1 MDTLYRFAGAT
12 FEPKAGVLTV
22 AGRSANLRPRTAAV
36 LAYLL
41 ERPGKLA
48 IKDDLLREVWSD
60 LVVTENSLAQC
71 VKEIRKE
78 LGDAH
83 ETLLR
88 TVHRRGYVLEAEV
101 TCSTPGDQA
110 GQADGRANAKRLS
123 IMVLPL
129 ENVGGDPEQ
138 DYFAEGLTEDLTTNL
153 GRIPSAFVISRGT
166 AQVFHERRADA
177 REIGSQLGV
186 RYLVEGSVRRSA
198 GEVVVNLSLSE
209 THVGRQLW
217 AERFEGRREN
227 LAALHRSMA
236 SRITQALHIELFN
249 AESERIGGE
258 SVDPDAHDL
267 AMRAW
272 SLWYRAAPA
281 PRPECKALVNRALE
295 LDAHCTLAWVVRA
308 NLNLMDLSAR
318 STPDPAKSLDDAEAA
333 ARRALELDPDH
344 PTANTSFAAVMSN
357 RGRFEEALEA
367 LERQMALN
375 PNFAVAHQWTG
386 MTHILMGNPQL
397 AIGPLE
403 TAIALSPRDPRLS
416 AFIRNVALAHLHLGN
431 DARALILA
439 ERSVH
444 VPRPWPRSYETLAA
458 AYAVSDLMDDARA
471 VVAVLLQQWPGYTI
485 AVHRA
490 EMMSDRPAFLAQRER
505 LLDGLRSAGLPE
517 A

>member
-1 MDTLYRFAGAT
+1 MDTLYRFAEAT

-41 ERPGKLA
+41 ERPWQLA
-48 IKDDLLREVWSD
+48 VKEDLLREVWSD

-88 TVHRRGYVLEAEV
+88 TVHRRGYVLEAQV
-101 TCSTPGDQA
+101 TRSAPGGQ
-110 GQADGRANAKRLS
+110 GQASGRTNGKRLS

-129 ENVGGDPEQ
+129 ANVGGDPEQ

-153 GRIPSAFVISRGT
+153 GRVPSAFVISRGT
-166 AQVFHERRADA
+166 AQAFRDRGADPRA
-177 REIGSQLGV
+177 IGSELGV

-198 GEVVVNLSLSE
+198 GDVLVNLSLSE
-209 THVGRQLW
+209 THGGRQLW
-217 AERFEGRREN
+217 AEPFEGRREN

-249 AESERIGGE
+249 AESERVGGE
-258 SVDPDAHDL
+258 NVDPDAHDL

-281 PRPECKALVNRALE
+281 PVPECKALVNRALE
-295 LDAHCTLAWVVRA
+295 LDANCTLAWVVRT
-308 NLNLMDLSAR
+308 NLHLMDLAGR
-318 STPDPAKSLDDAEAA
+318 STPDPARSLDDAEAA
-333 ARRALELDPDH
+333 ARRALALDPDH
-344 PTANTSFAAVMSN
+344 PTANSSFAAVMSY

-386 MTHILMGNPQL
+386 ITHILMGNAQL

-416 AFIRNVALAHLHLGN
+416 TFIRNVALAHLHLGN
-431 DARALILA
+431 DAQALILA

-458 AYAVSDLMDDARA
+458 AYAVSGLMDDARA
-471 VVAVLLQQWPGYTI
+471 VVGVLLQQWPGYSI

-505 LLDGLRSAGLPE
+505 LLDGLRAAGLPE
-517 A
+517 N